1 LWTNTITPSATTT
14 NNIIFK
20 GIASQSADLV
30 QLQNSSGTVLNAIDN
45 GGNIRSETQLVQYG
59 AEGSLLQNVPTRVH
73 PGETLL
79 KQAVWWID
87 AAHVSS
93 SGQTIKNLGWGGS
106 ALDCTLGSSTSA
118 DSNDPQYL
126 AWDGVNYVYLPGVTG
141 NYLSVPDAAT
151 LDITGDLD
159 LRAYVALDDWTPSA
173 IMSLVTKWDP
183 TGNQRSYNLSVN
195 TDGTLILYV
204 STNGTAITTNTSTAA
219 TGITDGSVRWVRAT
233 LDVDNGSSQNEVK
246 FWTST
251 DGTSWTQLGN
261 TITNSGTTSVFAGTA
276 NVVIAAQGNT
286 ANPTAG
292 KIYRAQVCNGIDGTP
307 VLDVDT
313 SVITSGSATSFTA
326 LTGQTVTIN
335 RATSGRKTVA
345 VTNPLWLFG
354 TDDYMEVNNRW
365 LEHTG
370 TNYLYLPGVSGNYAS
385 TPDSAALDITGDID
399 LRCKLALDDWTPASN
414 ADLITK
420 RGNGSTQQSYFMNI
434 NSTGN
439 IEFRWSSDGSTFNTK
454 ASTVATGIADG
465 TTKWLRVTLD
475 VDNGAAGNDVKFF
488 TSDDGSTWTQL
499 GTTVTT
505 AGTTSIFAS
514 TSILEIGSFNTGA
527 NNNAR
532 GKFFR
537 AQVYNGI
544 AGTLAFDANFETG
557 ITTNLPTTFTES
569 SANAA
574 TVTVNYSGTGYRSAG
589 VIASTYVY
597 PGNPNTFKL
606 STVDFLS
613 FNSTDSYS
621 LFTAIR
627 YWNATA
633 SNRVLIGKQYS
644 SNGDGYSTSFWT
656 NTLQPAANL
665 DDGVTTTKIQT
676 TTAVTAGQLSNIT
689 GVTNRSAQTITAY
702 LNAGT
707 GSSSSISTIG
717 APAYIAQAF
726 PFRVGAHNDST
737 SFNTDMEFIA
747 GAVFRRV
754 LTEAEI
760 AILNNYFQGRI
771 S

>member
-45 GGNIRSETQLVQYG
+45 GGNIRSETPLIQYG
-59 AEGSLLQNVPTRVH
+59 AEGSLLQNVPTRIH

-87 AAHVSS
+87 AAHSS
-93 SGQTIKNLGWGGS
+93 ASGQTVTNLGWGGS
-106 ALDCTLGSSTSA
+106 ALNCTVGSSTSA
-118 DSNDPQYL
+118 DSNDPLYL
-126 AWDGVNYVYLPGVTG
+126 AWDGVNYTYVPGVAS
-141 NYLSVPDAAT
+141 NYLSVPDAT
-151 LDITGDLD
+151 NLRITGDID
-159 LRAYVALDDWTPSA
+159 IRAYVAMDDWTPAALSA
-173 IMSLVTKWDP
+173 FVSKWATASTQSYLFGLNTAGTLTIYWTTDGS
-183 TGNQRSYNLSVN
+183 TGVNLSSTVAPTV
-195 TDGTLILYV
+195 TDGTPL
-204 STNGTAITTNTSTAA
+204 
-219 TGITDGSVRWVRAT
+219 WVRVT
-233 LDVDNGSSQNEVK
+233 LDVDNGAAGKTAK
-246 FWTST
+246 FYTST
-251 DGTSWTQLGN
+251 DGNTWTQLGADV
-261 TITNSGTTSVFAGTA
+261 TSAGTTSINSNASIVEIGTSRTG
-276 NVVIAAQGNT
+276 AQQLS
-286 ANPTAG
+286 AG
-292 KIYRAQVCNGIDGTP
+292 KIYRAQICNGIDGTP

-313 SVITSGSATSFTA
+313 SVITSGSATSFAA

-370 TNYLYLPGVSGNYAS
+370 SNYLYLPGVNGNYAS
-385 TPDSAALDITGDID
+385 APDAAALDITGDID
-399 LRCKLALDDWTPASN
+399 LRVKAAFDDWTPSATQVLIGKRASSQYSYQL
-414 ADLITK
+414 AVLSTGIISLSWTTD
-420 RGNGSTQQSYFMNI
+420 GSTQI
-434 NSTGN
+434 VALSTVAPT
-439 IEFRWSSDGSTFNTK
+439 IADGSTIWIRATLSV
-454 ASTVATGIADG
+454 ASNYTANFYTSTDG
-465 TTKWLRVTLD
+465 T
-475 VDNGAAGNDVKFF
+475 
-488 TSDDGSTWTQL
+488 TWTQL
-499 GTTVTT
+499 GTTVTGVG
-505 AGTTSIFAS
+505 ATSIYS
-514 TSILEIGSFNTGA
+514 GSSPLEVGSVNGGTSA
-527 NNNAR
+527 AR